1 MGLLDNIKDAVG
13 MGDEE
18 SKPADAQAERE
29 QAVAEAQ
36 QRAEAAQAAQAEQA
50 ARNEA
55 EAKARQAG
63 REAAEAEA
71 AAQAAA
77 DAAAQEAAAQEAAA
91 AAAAAAA
98 APQPETY
105 TVVSGDTLSA
115 IGERYGVS
123 YQAIAQANGIENP
136 DLIYPGQVFTIPR

>member
-29 QAVAEAQ
+29 QAVADAQ

-77 DAAAQEAAAQEAAA
+77 DAAAQEAAAQEAV
-91 AAAAAAA
+91 AAAAA

-136 DLIYPGQVFTIPR
+136 HLIYPGQVFTIPR